1 MNMNN
6 GRGNIKRV
14 KSFLEYFDSEDLRSS
29 DEIKFLS
36 GDTKDELLHKIKE
49 IESNSVNTT
58 NRDFPSHIKRVS
70 SKLTW
75 EVPYLKGMELRSDSN
90 KILVFSKVIDN
101 ESEGNNLQSICYI
114 EITVNQD
121 MSVLPMINCTI
132 KVNDHEVFNE
142 KSMGQLMN
150 VDELVSLLKGDYLEM
165 VNNWDRYNK
174 SMLDKKSF
182 GDVNQMGFN
191 PRSN

>member
-1 MNMNN
+1 MNN

-14 KSFLEYFDSEDLRSS
+14 KSFLEYFDSEDLMSQ

-36 GDTKDELLHKIKE
+36 GDIKDELLQKIKE
-49 IESNSVNTT
+49 IESNSSDTT

-75 EVPYLKGMELRSDSN
+75 EVPYLKGMELRSDYN
-90 KILVFSKVIDN
+90 KVLVFSKVINN

-121 MSVLPMINCTI
+121 MSVLPLINCTI
-132 KVNDHEVFNE
+132 KVNEHEVFNE
-142 KSMGQLMN
+142 KSMGQLMDVN
-150 VDELVSLLKGDYLEM
+150 ELVDLLKGDYLEM

-182 GDVNQMGFN
+182 DDANQMGFN